1 MGPVLGRLLSTTKM
15 RAFAFVLLCVAA
27 VKAEAEA
34 DAYTIGQVAAGL
46 TNGGVVTGVDYS
58 NGVVSGLGAI
68 GNRAY
73 AGHVGYAGVG
83 HLGYAGVG
91 HLGHAG
97 VGHLGYAN
105 QVVAAP
111 AAYGYSG
118 VVASPAVRGYST
130 LGYGY
135 AGHYGKR
142 EADAEADADAD
153 AYTIAQVAA
162 GLPVH
167 NAIATGHAHNV
178 GVVTGTTYAAP
189 AYAGYR
195 SYAAPAYTGY
205 SGVGHVGHVGYAG
218 LGYSGLAGHGYSGLA
233 GLGYGYAGHYGK
245 REAEAEADAYTIGQ
259 VRAGLPLHNAYTAG
273 HGYNAGVV
281 SGYRSYAAP
290 AYTGY
295 AGVGHAGYAGHLGYA
310 GLGYSGL
317 GYTGAYYG

>member
-1 MGPVLGRLLSTTKM
+1 MGDS
-15 RAFAFVLLCVAA
+15 
-27 VKAEAEA
+27 
-34 DAYTIGQVAAGL
+34 
-46 TNGGVVTGVDYS
+46 
-58 NGVVSGLGAI
+58 
-68 GNRAY
+68 
-73 AGHVGYAGVG
+73 
-83 HLGYAGVG
+83 
-91 HLGHAG
+91 
-97 VGHLGYAN
+97 
-105 QVVAAP
+105 
-111 AAYGYSG
+111 
-118 VVASPAVRGYST
+118 
-130 LGYGY
+130 
-135 AGHYGKR
+135 
-142 EADAEADADAD
+142 DAD

-218 LGYSGLAGHGYSGLA
+218 LGYSSLA

-245 REAEAEADAYTIGQ
+245 REAEADAEADAEAYTIGQ
-259 VRAGLPLHNAYTAG
+259 VHAGLPLHNAYTAG
-273 HGYNAGVV
+273 HAYNAGVV

>member
-1 MGPVLGRLLSTTKM
+1 MGVSTQSTWGPVLGRLLSTTKM

-27 VKAEAEA
+27 VKAEAEADA

-68 GNRAY
+68 GSRAY

-91 HLGHAG
+91 HLGYAG
-97 VGHLGYAN
+97 VGHHGYAN

-135 AGHYGKR
+135 AGHYGKH
-142 EADAEADADAD
+142 EAEAEADSDAD

-178 GVVTGTTYAAP
+178 GVVTGTTYAAL
-189 AYAGYR
+189 AYAGYH

-205 SGVGHVGHVGYAG
+205 SGVGHVGYAG
-218 LGYSGLAGHGYSGLA
+218 LGYSGLAGHAGLGYSGLA
-233 GLGYGYAGHYGK
+233 GL
-245 REAEAEADAYTIGQ
+245 READAYTIGQ

-295 AGVGHAGYAGHLGYA
+295 AGVGHA
-310 GLGYSGL
+310 
-317 GYTGAYYG
+317 

>member
-1 MGPVLGRLLSTTKM
+1 MGVLARLFSIKIKM

-27 VKAEAEA
+27 VQAEAEA

-91 HLGHAG
+91 N
-97 VGHLGYAN
+97 LGYAN

-118 VVASPAVRGYST
+118 VVASPAVHGYSN

-142 EADAEADADAD
+142 EAEAEADSDAD

-189 AYAGYR
+189 AYTGYR
-195 SYAAPAYTGY
+195 SYAAPAY
-205 SGVGHVGHVGYAG
+205 
-218 LGYSGLAGHGYSGLA
+218 
-233 GLGYGYAGHYGK
+233 
-245 REAEAEADAYTIGQ
+245 
-259 VRAGLPLHNAYTAG
+259 
-273 HGYNAGVV
+273 
-281 SGYRSYAAP
+281 
-290 AYTGY
+290 
-295 AGVGHAGYAGHLGYA
+295 
-310 GLGYSGL
+310 
-317 GYTGAYYG
+317 